1 MIPTEPRFISDNEQ
15 KLTVLYAL
23 HTLGPV
29 TDHQLLTF
37 LTVCDTMNWF
47 SMKLGLVDLEDEG
60 MIIRQAH
67 PLGELWLV
75 TDEGEFCLKQF
86 SGRIP
91 MSRRIILTAN
101 APEWRRRFK
110 SLQQSPAEAFTE
122 PDGRVRL
129 QLRLAEDNELLMDL
143 MILLPAGTE
152 IKDLGRKWEKTAPEI
167 YRELLIRMQLETAGE
182 NRETVLLEEQD
193 CSLLIMFPVNNE
205 TDREQIRQLWQENRN
220 ELVQKILKIL

>member
-1 MIPTEPRFISDNEQ
+1 MIPTESRFISDNEQ

-47 SMKLGLVDLEDEG
+47 SMKLALVDLEDEG

-75 TDEGEFCLKQF
+75 TDEGDFCLKQF

-91 MSRRIILTAN
+91 TSRRIILTAN

-129 QLRLAEDNELLMDL
+129 QLRLAEENELLMDL

-152 IKDLGRKWEKTAPEI
+152 IKDLGAKWEKASPEI
-167 YRELLIRMQLETAGE
+167 YRNLVMCLQPEATAE
-182 NRETVLLEEQD
+182 AREMILLEEQD
-193 CSLLIMFPVNNE
+193 CSLLIMLPVNSE
-205 TDREQIRQLWQENRN
+205 ADREQIRQHWQENRN
-220 ELVQKILKIL
+220 ELVQKILKIR